1 MRAGPR
7 REKRAKLPIVGTL
20 RLVARVSRRRWRF
33 LLLLGLTIGI
43 PIGFFDALA
52 GSVEEV
58 EVDTTGE
65 LLRFMGTALGSFAIV
80 LIAGQLLE
88 GVIGEA
94 ALEVK
99 AGHERPPLGRI
110 ASRLPYGGMILTN
123 FVYVTGTVV
132 GFLLLVAPGVIFFT
146 WYAPAIALI
155 ALERDTVRATFKRSR
170 QLVRGSFWRVLVLTG
185 GAYVLTAAVGDALQT
200 FVSHELGESFPVEWA
215 SAAAGEALLTTA
227 AALVTVVVVLELI
240 ELRGDPLPEPI

>member
-1 MRAGPR
+1 MRAGSR
-7 REKRAKLPIVGTL
+7 GEKRAKLPIAGTL
-20 RLVARVSRRRWRF
+20 RLGARVCRRRWRF
-33 LLLLGLTIGI
+33 LLTIGLAVGI

-58 EVDTTGE
+58 DAETTGE
-65 LLRFMGTALGSFAIV
+65 ALGIAGTALGGFAIV

-99 AGHERPPLGRI
+99 LGHERPSLARI
-110 ASRLPYGGMILTN
+110 ARHLPCGGMILVN
-123 FVYVTGTVV
+123 LLYVTGTVV
-132 GFLLLVAPGVIFFT
+132 GLLLLVVPGVVFFT

-170 QLVRGSFWRVLVLTG
+170 ELVLGSFWRVLLLTG
-185 GAYVLTAAVGDALQT
+185 GAYLLTAAIGDSLQT
-200 FVSHELGESFPVEWA
+200 HVTGELGEGFLVEWGIATA
-215 SAAAGEALLTTA
+215 SEALLTTA

-240 ELRGDPLPEPI
+240 ELRGEPLPEPI